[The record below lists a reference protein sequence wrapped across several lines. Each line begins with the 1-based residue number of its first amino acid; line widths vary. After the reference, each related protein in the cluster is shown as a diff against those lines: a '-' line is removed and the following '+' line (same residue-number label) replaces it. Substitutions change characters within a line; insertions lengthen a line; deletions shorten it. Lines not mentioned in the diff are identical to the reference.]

1 MVAWRDGKC
10 TVRTAVFS
18 GGVEGLLV
26 LLCVVV
32 AWRDGSVQFVLLGVV
47 VAWRDVKCT
56 VHTAGC
62 SGGMEGR

>member
-1 MVAWRDGKC
+1 M
-10 TVRTAVFS
+10 RTAVCS
-18 GGVEGLLV
+18 GGMEGRCVQCV